1 MFVVTRL
8 LSRYTS
14 FRDLGCSSNN
24 KVDNVHWHGTR
35 FLTDLLSPT
44 LLRFILLFVVRLV
57 D

>member
-1 MFVVTRL
+1 MFVVTGL

-24 KVDNVHWHGTR
+24 VDNVHWHGTR

-44 LLRFILLFVVRLV
+44 LLKFILLFVVRLV